1 VAQAQG
7 AVAPVDPR
15 TAENRFQWQRKPV
28 LRAIY
33 GDLYRRMA
41 AHCAPGRTL
50 EIGGGSGNFK
60 EYATDVL
67 ASDIAF
73 APWLDLVA
81 DAQSLPVAAR
91 SLGNI
96 VMFDVLH
103 HLEFPRAFFAEAARV
118 LRPGGRIVMV
128 EPAIT
133 LASWPF
139 YRFVHPEP
147 VRMGEDPLR
156 EGRPS
161 AGRDPFDANQAFPT
175 LLATRHRQRFAA
187 LFPRLEFIRV
197 DWLSLFAYPLSGG
210 FRPWSA
216 IPAGMVADV
225 LRLESV
231 LAPWLGRIMGFR
243 LLLVIEV
250 KSSPSSPASRHAL

>member
-1 VAQAQG
+1 
-7 AVAPVDPR
+7 
-15 TAENRFQWQRKPV
+15 
-28 LRAIY
+28 
-33 GDLYRRMA
+33 MA
-41 AHCAPGRTL
+41 AQCVPGRTL

-60 EYATDVL
+60 EYAADVI

-81 DAQSLPVAAR
+81 DAQRLPAAAGSLA
-91 SLGNI
+91 NI

-103 HLEFPRAFFAEAARV
+103 HIEFPRAFFAEAARV
-118 LRPGGRIVMV
+118 LLPGGRIVMV

-147 VRMGEDPLR
+147 VNMGEDPLR
-156 EGRPS
+156 DGRPEP
-161 AGRDPFDANQAFPT
+161 GRDPFEANQAFPT

-187 LFPRLEFIRV
+187 LFPRLGLVRV
-197 DWLSLFAYPLSGG
+197 EWLSLFAYPLSGG

-216 IPAGMVADV
+216 IPAGMVGEL
-225 LRLESV
+225 LRVEAA
-231 LAPWLGRIMGFR
+231 LAPWLGRLLGFR
-243 LLLVIEV
+243 LLMVVEA
-250 KSSPSSPASRHAL
+250 KR

>member
-7 AVAPVDPR
+7 AVASVDPR
-15 TAENRFQWQRKPV
+15 TAENRFQWQRKPA

-33 GDLYRRMA
+33 ADLYRRMA
-41 AHCAPGRTL
+41 AQCVPGRTL

-60 EYATDVL
+60 EYAADVV

-81 DAQSLPVAAR
+81 DAQSLPIDTGSVA
-91 SLGNI
+91 NI

-103 HLEFPRAFFAEAARV
+103 HIEFPRAFFAEAVRV
-118 LRPGGRIVMV
+118 LARIVMV

-133 LASWPF
+133 VASWPF

-156 EGRPS
+156 EGRPKRR
-161 AGRDPFDANQAFPT
+161 RDPFAANQAFPT
-175 LLATRHRQRFAA
+175 LLATRHRHRFATM
-187 LFPRLEFIRV
+187 FPRLDLVRV
-197 DWLSLFAYPLSGG
+197 DWLSLFAYPMSGG

-216 IPAGMVADV
+216 IPAGIVGNV
-225 LRLESV
+225 LRLEST
-231 LAPWLGRIMGFR
+231 LAPWLGRLIGFR
-243 LLLVIEV
+243 MLMVVEA
-250 KSSPSSPASRHAL
+250 KT

>member
-1 VAQAQG
+1 MAQAQG
-7 AVAPVDPR
+7 AVAAVDPR

-33 GDLYRRMA
+33 ADLYRRMA
-41 AHCAPGRTL
+41 AQCVRGRTL

-60 EYATDVL
+60 EYAADVV

-81 DAQSLPVAAR
+81 DAQRLPVAAG
-91 SLGNI
+91 SLANI

-103 HLEFPRAFFAEAARV
+103 HIEFPRAFFAEAARV
-118 LRPGGRIVMV
+118 LSPGGRIVMV

-133 LASWPF
+133 VASWPF

-147 VRMGEDPLR
+147 VNMAEDPLR
-156 EGRPS
+156 DGRPEP
-161 AGRDPFDANQAFPT
+161 GRDPFEANQAFPT

-187 LFPRLEFIRV
+187 LFPRLDLARV
-197 DWLSLFAYPLSGG
+197 EWLSLFAYPLSGG

-216 IPAGMVADV
+216 IPAGMVGEL
-225 LRLESV
+225 LRVEAA
-231 LAPWLGRIMGFR
+231 LAPWLGRLLGFR
-243 LLLVIEV
+243 MLMVVEA
-250 KSSPSSPASRHAL
+250 KR

>member
-7 AVAPVDPR
+7 AVAAVDPR

-33 GDLYRRMA
+33 ADLYRRMA
-41 AHCAPGRTL
+41 AQCVPGRTL

-60 EYATDVL
+60 EYAADVV

-73 APWLDLVA
+73 APWLDLIA
-81 DAQSLPVAAR
+81 DAQLLPIAASSLA
-91 SLGNI
+91 NI
-96 VMFDVLH
+96 AMFDVLH
-103 HLEFPRAFFAEAARV
+103 HIEFPRAFFTEAARV
-118 LRPGGRIVMV
+118 LSPGGRIVMV
-128 EPAIT
+128 EPAVT
-133 LASWPF
+133 VASWPF

-156 EGRPS
+156 EGRPER
-161 AGRDPFDANQAFPT
+161 RDAFEANQAFPT
-175 LLATRHRQRFAA
+175 LLATRHRHRFAA
-187 LFPRLEFIRV
+187 LFPRLELIRV
-197 DWLSLFAYPLSGG
+197 EWLSLFAYPLSGG

-231 LAPWLGRIMGFR
+231 LAPWLGRFMGFR
-243 LLLVIEV
+243 MLMVIEA
-250 KSSPSSPASRHAL
+250 KT

>member
-1 VAQAQG
+1 MAQAQG
-7 AVAPVDPR
+7 AVAGVDPR

-41 AHCAPGRTL
+41 GQCVPGRTL

-60 EYATDVL
+60 EYAADVV

-81 DAQSLPVAAR
+81 DAQQLPIDAESLA
-91 SLGNI
+91 NI

-103 HLEFPRAFFAEAARV
+103 HIEFPRTFFSEAARV
-118 LRPGGRIVMV
+118 LSPGGRIVMV

-133 LASWPF
+133 VASWPF

-147 VRMGEDPLR
+147 VRMGDDPLR
-156 EGRPS
+156 EGRPER
-161 AGRDPFDANQAFPT
+161 GRDPFAANQAFPT
-175 LLATRHRQRFAA
+175 LLATRHRHRFAA
-187 LFPRLEFIRV
+187 LFPRLDLIRV
-197 DWLSLFAYPLSGG
+197 EWLSLFAYPLSGG

-216 IPAGMVADV
+216 IPVGMVADV
-225 LRLESV
+225 LRLESRLV
-231 LAPWLGRIMGFR
+231 PWLGRLMAFR
-243 LLLVIEV
+243 MLMVVEA
-250 KSSPSSPASRHAL
+250 KT

>member
-7 AVAPVDPR
+7 AVAGVDPR

-41 AHCAPGRTL
+41 GQCVPGRTL

-60 EYATDVL
+60 EYAADVV

-81 DAQSLPVAAR
+81 DAQLLPIAAGSLA
-91 SLGNI
+91 NI

-103 HLEFPRAFFAEAARV
+103 HLEFPRAFFAEATRV
-118 LRPGGRIVMV
+118 LSPGGRVVMV

-133 LASWPF
+133 AASWPF

-147 VRMGEDPLR
+147 VRMGDDPLR
-156 EGRPS
+156 EGRPQQR
-161 AGRDPFDANQAFPT
+161 RDPFAANQAFPT
-175 LLATRHRQRFAA
+175 LLATRHRHRFAA
-187 LFPRLEFIRV
+187 LFPRLDLIRV
-197 DWLSLFAYPLSGG
+197 EWLSLFAYPLSGG

-216 IPAGMVADV
+216 IPVGMVADV
-225 LRLESV
+225 LRLESRLV
-231 LAPWLGRIMGFR
+231 PWLGRLMAFR
-243 LLLVIEV
+243 MLMVVEA
-250 KSSPSSPASRHAL
+250 KT

>member
-1 VAQAQG
+1 VAQTQG
-7 AVAPVDPR
+7 VVAAVDPR

-33 GDLYRRMA
+33 ADLYRRMA
-41 AHCAPGRTL
+41 AQCVPGQTL

-60 EYATDVL
+60 EYAADVVS
-67 ASDIAF
+67 SDIAF

-81 DAQSLPVAAR
+81 DAQRIPFADGSLA
-91 SLGNI
+91 NI

-103 HLEFPRAFFAEAARV
+103 HIEFPRAFFAEAARV
-118 LRPGGRIVMV
+118 LSPGGRIVMV

-133 LASWPF
+133 VASWPF

-147 VRMGEDPLR
+147 VRMGDDPLR
-156 EGRPS
+156 EGRPERR
-161 AGRDPFDANQAFPT
+161 RDPFAANQAFPT
-175 LLATRHRQRFAA
+175 LVATRHRRRLAA
-187 LFPRLEFIRV
+187 LFPRLELIRV

-216 IPAGMVADV
+216 IPAGLVADV
-225 LRLESV
+225 LRVESV
-231 LAPWLGRIMGFR
+231 LAPWLGRLMGFR
-243 LLLVIEV
+243 MLMVVEA
-250 KSSPSSPASRHAL
+250 KT

>member
-7 AVAPVDPR
+7 AVAAVDPR

-33 GDLYRRMA
+33 ADLYRRMA
-41 AHCAPGRTL
+41 AQCVPGRTL

-60 EYATDVL
+60 EYAADVV

-73 APWLDLVA
+73 APWLDLIA
-81 DAQSLPVAAR
+81 DAQLLPIAASSLA
-91 SLGNI
+91 NI

-103 HLEFPRAFFAEAARV
+103 HIEFPRAFFTEAARV
-118 LRPGGRIVMV
+118 LSPGGRIVMV
-128 EPAIT
+128 EPAVT
-133 LASWPF
+133 VASWPF

-156 EGRPS
+156 EGRPER
-161 AGRDPFDANQAFPT
+161 RDAFEANQAFPT
-175 LLATRHRQRFAA
+175 LLATRHRHRFAA
-187 LFPRLEFIRV
+187 LFPRFELIRV
-197 DWLSLFAYPLSGG
+197 EWLSLFAYPLSGG

-231 LAPWLGRIMGFR
+231 LAPWLGRFMGFR
-243 LLLVIEV
+243 MLMVIEA
-250 KSSPSSPASRHAL
+250 KT